1 MEETKGIIDFIFQ
14 YGVGFVCVAYL
25 IYDKLVNAKENQR
38 VMQEIVNDNKKTNQE
53 IVITLTKMNDRLEDI
68 EKKLDNRETKGGI

>member
-1 MEETKGIIDFIFQ
+1 MEQTKTLIDFIFQ

-38 VMQEIVNDNKKTNQE
+38 AMKEIVDDNKKTNQE
-53 IVITLTKMNDRLEDI
+53 IVVTLTKMNDRLEDI
-68 EKKLDNRETKGGI
+68 EKKLDNNKKGE

>member
-1 MEETKGIIDFIFQ
+1 MEQTKTLIDFIFQ

-38 VMQEIVNDNKKTNQE
+38 AMKEIVDDNKKTNQE
-53 IVITLTKMNDRLEDI
+53 IVVTLTKMNDRLADI
-68 EKKLDNRETKGGI
+68 EKKLDNKGE

>member
-1 MEETKGIIDFIFQ
+1 MEQTKTLIDFIFQ

-38 VMQEIVNDNKKTNQE
+38 AMKEIVDDNKKTNQE
-53 IVITLTKMNDRLEDI
+53 IVVTLTKMNDRLEDI
-68 EKKLDNRETKGGI
+68 EKKLDGKGSVE

>member
-1 MEETKGIIDFIFQ
+1 MDETKTIIDFIFQ

-38 VMQEIVNDNKKTNQE
+38 AMKEIVDDNKKTNQE
-53 IVITLTKMNDRLEDI
+53 IVVTLTKMNDRLEDI
-68 EKKLDNRETKGGI
+68 EKKLDKRSE

>member
-1 MEETKGIIDFIFQ
+1 MEQTKTLIDFIFQ

-38 VMQEIVNDNKKTNQE
+38 AIKEIVDDNKKTNQE
-53 IVITLTKMNDRLEDI
+53 IVVTLTKMNDRLEDI
-68 EKKLDNRETKGGI
+68 EKKLDGKGSVE

>member
-1 MEETKGIIDFIFQ
+1 MEQTKTLIDFIFQ

-38 VMQEIVNDNKKTNQE
+38 AMKEIVDDNKKTNQE
-53 IVITLTKMNDRLEDI
+53 IVVTLTKMNDRLEDI
-68 EKKLDNRETKGGI
+68 EKKLDNKGE

>member
-1 MEETKGIIDFIFQ
+1 MEETKIIVDFIFQ
-14 YGVGFVCVAYL
+14 YGVGFVCVGYL
-25 IYDKLVNAKENQR
+25 IYDKLVNAKENQK

-68 EKKLDNRETKGGI
+68 ERKLGD

>member
-1 MEETKGIIDFIFQ
+1 MEQTKTLIDFIFQ

-38 VMQEIVNDNKKTNQE
+38 AMKEIVDDNKKTNQE
-53 IVITLTKMNDRLEDI
+53 IVVTLTKMNDRLEDI
-68 EKKLDNRETKGGI
+68 EKKLDSK

>member
-1 MEETKGIIDFIFQ
+1 MEQTKTLIDFIFQ

-38 VMQEIVNDNKKTNQE
+38 AMKEIVDDNKKTNQE
-53 IVITLTKMNDRLEDI
+53 IVVTLTKMNDRLADI
-68 EKKLDNRETKGGI
+68 EKKLDGKGSVE

>member
-1 MEETKGIIDFIFQ
+1 MEQTKTLIDFIFQ

-38 VMQEIVNDNKKTNQE
+38 AMKEIVDDNKKTNQE
-53 IVITLTKMNDRLEDI
+53 IVVTLTKMNDRLEDI
-68 EKKLDNRETKGGI
+68 EKKLDNRGE